1 MRDREAI
8 REAIVNGIIHRE
20 YTRLGAEVCID
31 IYDNRIE
38 ITSPGSMYSGKKI
51 DKTINSVI
59 ASERRNPVLADI
71 FARMKFMERRGSG
84 LKKITDKT
92 NALFNDNNN
101 HAEFYSDNNYFK
113 VIIYNA
119 IFENVNSTVKLS
131 KTEKNILQLIARD
144 CTVTIEKMAMELT
157 ITESTIKKALKH
169 LRDHKIVIREGADK
183 NGIWKILI

>member
-101 HAEFYSDNNYFK
+101 HAEFYSYNNYFK

-119 IFENVNSTVKLS
+119 IFENVNSTVNSTVKLS
-131 KTEKNILQLIARD
+131 KTEKIFFSLSQKIAPLQL
-144 CTVTIEKMAMELT
+144 
-157 ITESTIKKALKH
+157 KKWQWNLQ
-169 LRDHKIVIREGADK
+169 
-183 NGIWKILI
+183 